1 MTKASVNICVNLSF
15 QLNADKYQPVQLLD
29 YMVRR
34 YLVVQETAKLSSK
47 VAIPFAFPPAMKES
61 S

>member
-1 MTKASVNICVNLSF
+1 MCAGLCVNLSF

-34 YLVVQETAKLSSK
+34 YSVVQETAKLSSK